1 MNNFA
6 AATFECRHPC
16 ETGDWDSQFAAGCHG
31 DGMGNAHDDQFCFA
45 CLVANDDG
53 DGEPPPIEP
62 CLGAPLQT
70 PTSRGTVTSTE
81 YTDGQC
87 TARATECG
95 PDNVYQPYN
104 GDECAEEDITIIPSD
119 SIAWESGVCVPPCTG
134 RECNWPFISADDDI
148 GQMLASQGV
157 DATYTK
163 ITCADGATIVEHFS
177 DAACTAASKVSGDEL
192 NAAVVAG
199 FNQMMTEQLAG
210 SGMEGILDC
219 MHVDLDLMSGVS
231 ISGTHCDTVVSRSFD
246 EVRRKRKASCLGAP
260 TDEAGCADGV
270 EPSRECADLNSDGRV
285 STDDLLSLLA
295 QFGREC

>member
-1 MNNFA
+1 MVASNA
-6 AATFECRHPC
+6 AFVLTQYECGVRLQNQVIAC
-16 ETGDWDSQFAAGCHG
+16 DNDGWNDACDDLLLQFNP
-31 DGMGNAHDDQFCFA
+31 MCFA
-45 CLVANDDG
+45 CLVANDG
-53 DGEPPPIEP
+53 DGGPPPIEP

-70 PTSRGTVTSTE
+70 PTSHGTVTSTE

-95 PDNVYQPYN
+95 PDNVYQPNN

-231 ISGTHCDTVVSRSFD
+231 ISGTHCDTVVSMSFD
-246 EVRRKRKASCLGAP
+246 EVRHAFFAVARVCG
-260 TDEAGCADGV
+260 TDV
-270 EPSRECADLNSDGRV
+270 R
-285 STDDLLSLLA
+285 T
-295 QFGREC
+295 F